1 MQPDL
6 KVHLSG
12 ILNENIERVS
22 AVHGG
27 DISTAYKIETAT
39 NAYFL
44 KTNPASTALHMFQ
57 IETNGLQL
65 IANTNTIK
73 TPRVLVCDVYKG
85 HAFLLM
91 EFIES
96 KSPSAKD
103 FKHLGQQLA
112 QLHQCASENFGLDT
126 DNFIGSLAQ
135 SNVQHSHWVDFYI
148 HERLQPQFKLAH
160 RQSLLAS
167 SEIPSVEKMNSS
179 LSPLFKNVKP
189 SLLHGDLWSGNY
201 LISKDGTPYLIDP
214 AVYFG
219 HNEVDIA
226 MSKLFGGF
234 GGSFYQ
240 SYAEIIPFSN
250 ETSARIEIYQL
261 YYLLVHLNLFGRSYY
276 GSVISILKTY
286 FA

>member
-1 MQPDL
+1 MQNDL
-6 KVHLSG
+6 KIHLSG
-12 ILNENIERVS
+12 ILNEDICS
-22 AVHGG
+22 MSPVHGG

-44 KTNPASTALHMFQ
+44 KTNQASSALTMFE
-57 IETNGLQL
+57 IEANGLNL
-65 IANTNTIK
+65 IGSTNTIK
-73 TPRVLVCDVYKG
+73 TPKVLFCNRFG
-85 HAFLLM
+85 NHAFLLM

-103 FKHLGQQLA
+103 FEHLGQQLA
-112 QLHQCASENFGLDT
+112 QLHQCSSKNFGLET
-126 DNFIGSLAQ
+126 DNFIGSLPQ
-135 SNVQHSHWVDFYI
+135 SNTQHSNWVDFYI

-160 RQSLLAS
+160 QKHLLTS
-167 SEIPSVEKMNSS
+167 SEIPSVKKMNNS
-179 LSPLFKNVKP
+179 LSPLFKNIKP

-234 GGSFYQ
+234 GESFYQ
-240 SYAEIIPFSN
+240 SYVEIFPFSD
-250 ETSARIEIYQL
+250 ETSARIDIYQL
-261 YYLLVHLNLFGRSYY
+261 YYLLVHLNLFGNSYRN
-276 GSVISILKTY
+276 SVKTILEKY
-286 FA
+286 F

>member
-1 MQPDL
+1 MQTDL
-6 KVHLSG
+6 KIHLSG

-22 AVHGG
+22 TVHGG
-27 DISTAYKIETAT
+27 DISTAYKIETVT

-44 KTNPASTALHMFQ
+44 KTNQVSKALNMFE
-57 IETNGLQL
+57 IEANGLQL

-73 TPRVLVCDVYKG
+73 TPKVLAYNRFDN

-103 FKHLGQQLA
+103 FEHLGQQLA
-112 QLHQCASENFGLDT
+112 QLHQCDSENFGLDT
-126 DNFIGSLAQ
+126 DNFIGSLPQ
-135 SNVQHSHWVDFYI
+135 SNTQHSNWVDFYI
-148 HERLQPQFKLAH
+148 HERLHPQFKLAH
-160 RQSLLAS
+160 RKSLLAS
-167 SEIPSVEKMNSS
+167 SEIPSVEKMGNS
-179 LSPLFKNVKP
+179 LSQLFKNIKP

-201 LISKDGTPYLIDP
+201 LISEDDTPYLIDP

-234 GGSFYQ
+234 GESFYQ
-240 SYAEIIPFSN
+240 VYAEIIPFSN
-250 ETSARIEIYQL
+250 ETSARMEIYQL
-261 YYLLVHLNLFGRSYY
+261 YYLLVHLNLFGNSYRN
-276 GSVISILKTY
+276 SVKTILKK
-286 FA
+286 FF